1 MALKDYR
8 TALVTGAS
16 SGIGAAVATA
26 LIQGGLSVH
35 AVARRKERLDE
46 LARATGCTTHVLDLR
61 ETPALYETLSALEI
75 DVLVNNAGIGRG
87 LDGLH
92 NATPED
98 IEATLATNVM
108 AAAHVL
114 RAVVPGMV
122 ARRRGHVVNIGSVG
136 GLYPIR
142 SAVYG
147 ASKGALHLLS
157 QNLRVEL
164 QGSGVRVTE
173 ICPGRV
179 STEFFDAAFDDPAVR
194 DKFKNTDINELKPE
208 DIGAAIVFALDAP
221 WHMNVSLIELVP
233 TEQTIGGMNLV
244 PV

>member
-16 SGIGAAVATA
+16 SGIGAAVVTA
-26 LIQGGLSVH
+26 LMQGGLSVH

-61 ETPALYETLSALEI
+61 ETPALYEAFGALEI
-75 DVLVNNAGIGRG
+75 DVLVNNAGLGRG
-87 LDGLH
+87 LEGLQ

-114 RAVVPGMV
+114 RAVLPGMV
-122 ARRRGHVVNIGSVG
+122 ARKSGHVVNIGSVA

-142 SAVYG
+142 SVVYG

-157 QNLRVEL
+157 QNLRLEL

-173 ICPGRV
+173 VCPGRV
-179 STEFFDAAFDDPAVR
+179 STEFFDAAFDDPVVR
-194 DKFKNTDINELKPE
+194 DKVKRTGINELKPE
-208 DIGAAIVFALDAP
+208 DVSAAIVFALDAP
-221 WHMNVSLIELVP
+221 WHMNVSLIELSP
-233 TEQTIGGMNLV
+233 TEQTFGGMNLV